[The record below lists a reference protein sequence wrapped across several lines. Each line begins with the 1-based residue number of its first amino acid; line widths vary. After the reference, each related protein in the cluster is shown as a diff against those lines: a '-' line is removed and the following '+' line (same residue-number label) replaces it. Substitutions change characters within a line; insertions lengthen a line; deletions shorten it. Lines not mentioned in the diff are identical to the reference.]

1 MYILSL
7 SLSLPLSLS
16 PPLSLPLSLSP
27 PLPLSPLSLPSL
39 PLSIQMYS
47 QYISNFDTALKTLE
61 EQQKKNSLFSQV
73 IKEFELE
80 PMCSNLTVAAY
91 LLETVQRIPR
101 YKLLLA
107 GE

>member
-1 MYILSL
+1 MINVNSL
-7 SLSLPLSLS
+7 SLFLFLL
-16 PPLSLPLSLSP
+16 
-27 PLPLSPLSLPSL
+27 
-39 PLSIQMYS
+39 QMYS

-80 PMCSNLTVAAY
+80 PKCANLTVAAY

-107 GE
+107 GEKREGEREREGGREGIYIYVGF

>member
-1 MYILSL
+1 MINVNSL
-7 SLSLPLSLS
+7 SLFLFLL
-16 PPLSLPLSLSP
+16 
-27 PLPLSPLSLPSL
+27 
-39 PLSIQMYS
+39 QMYS

-80 PMCSNLTVAAY
+80 PKCANLTVAAY

-107 GE
+107 GEKRERGGGREGGYIHRFLIFCMQGKGS

>member
-1 MYILSL
+1 
-7 SLSLPLSLS
+7 
-16 PPLSLPLSLSP
+16 
-27 PLPLSPLSLPSL
+27 
-39 PLSIQMYS
+39 MYS

-80 PMCSNLTVAAY
+80 PKCANLTVAAY

-107 GE
+107 GEKREGEGGRVYTCT